1 MTSSPRYGDQ
11 QSSTG
16 EVDVRSSTATVMLRC
31 APVVGRPIV
40 PSMPSKGQSPRSREQ
55 RAARLALVCRIAEP
69 QGGVVSRDQLRAAGI
84 TDHEVLAHLRAGR
97 WRPVHT
103 QSIAVHTGPLPT
115 LGAHW
120 AAVLEAGP
128 RGCLDGTSSLVAGGL
143 AHYSEDVIR
152 VSVPRGV
159 LVRRAEGI
167 DVRQTRRLR
176 AVDLEP
182 SGVPRTRPHVAG
194 VRGALWARSDK
205 QATLVLTMVVQQRMT
220 TPERLGAEL
229 LLVRRDRRRELVA
242 AVVTDLLGGV
252 RSLGEHEFA
261 RMCRERGLPE
271 PSRQVVRRGADGR
284 YYLDVC
290 WEEWG
295 VVVEIDGIQHSWAA
309 NAVAEALR
317 HNAIALDRAIVLR
330 LPLLGLRVA
339 ADDFFAQIID
349 ALISRGCPLD
359 LAS

>member
-1 MTSSPRYGDQ
+1 M
-11 QSSTG
+11 
-16 EVDVRSSTATVMLRC
+16 
-31 APVVGRPIV
+31 
-40 PSMPSKGQSPRSREQ
+40 
-55 RAARLALVCRIAEP
+55 RLALVRRIAEP
-69 QGGVVSRDQLRAAGI
+69 QDGVVSRDQLRAAGI
-84 TDHEVLAHLRAGR
+84 SGHEVLAHVHAGR
-97 WRPVHT
+97 WQPVHT
-103 QSIAVHTGPLPT
+103 QSIAVHTGPLPA

-120 AAVLEAGP
+120 AAVFEAGP
-128 RGCLDGTSSLVAGGL
+128 RACLDGTSSLVAGGL
-143 AHYSEDVIR
+143 EHYSEDVIR

-159 LVRRAEGI
+159 LVRRAPGI

-176 AVDLEP
+176 LVDVEP
-182 SGVPRTRPHVAG
+182 AGIPRTRPHVAG

-229 LLVRRDRRRELVA
+229 LLVRRSEQA
-242 AVVTDLLGGV
+242 HKPQIGV

-271 PSRQVVRRGADGR
+271 PSRQVVRQGRDGR

-290 WEEWG
+290 WEQWG
-295 VVVEIDGIQHSWAA
+295 VVVEIDGIQHSWAT

-330 LPLLGLRVA
+330 LPPLGLRVA
-339 ADDFFAQIID
+339 ADDFFAQIIE
-349 ALISRGCPLD
+349 ALVSRGCPLD